1 MSQGPFAL
9 VDCNNFYVSCERV
22 FQPHLERKPVMVLSN
37 NDGCAVARSQE
48 VKRLGIQMGA
58 PLFEVRDLVEQHGI
72 EVLSSNYALY
82 GDMSQRVMKVA
93 SQFSP
98 HCEVYSIDE
107 LFLDL
112 SGFEHLDLEAY
123 GRALQSK
130 VRQWTGIPVSVGI
143 GATKTLAKIANHC
156 AKKNPFLCGVYHLDR
171 DLDAVLKKMQVSEVW
186 GIGPRWTQKLRAL
199 GIESAFDLAR
209 YDYRRI
215 QQQFNVVLART
226 VLELQGLSCL
236 PLEQVAPRK
245 QIRVSRSFG
254 SKVSDLKTMREALMN
269 YTSRAAE
276 KLRNQE
282 SRTQAVL
289 VFLTTNP
296 FNKKALQYKNSIA
309 IQLPI
314 ETDDTVFLL
323 KAALQGL
330 NQIYR
335 PGFVYKKV
343 GVMLLDINREEPKQN
358 DMFTQVDVFKR
369 QKLMHV
375 LDDCNQHF
383 GRKTLHFAAQGFGRV
398 WRMKQNQKSPD
409 FTTDWNC
416 LPKVR

>member
-1 MSQGPFAL
+1 MSKGPFAL

-82 GDMSQRVMKVA
+82 GDMSARVMKVA

-123 GRALQSK
+123 GRVLQSK

-156 AKKNPFLCGVYHLDR
+156 AKKNPFLGGVYHLQEKDVI
-171 DLDAVLKKMQVSEVW
+171 LNKMQVEDVW
-186 GIGPRWTQKLRAL
+186 GIGPRWARKLRAL
-199 GIESAFDLAR
+199 GFESAGDLAR
-209 YDYRRI
+209 CDYRRI

-269 YTSRAAE
+269 FTSRAGE

-289 VFLTTNP
+289 VFLTTNS

-309 IQLPI
+309 IHLPI

-330 NQIYR
+330 EQIYR

-343 GVMLLDINREEPKQN
+343 GVMLLDINSQEPKQK
-358 DMFTQVDVFKR
+358 DMFTQVDAMKR
-369 QKLMHV
+369 RKLMHV

-383 GRKTLHFAAQGFGRV
+383 GRKTLHFATEGFQKK
-398 WRMKQNQKSPD
+398 WRMRQENKSPN
-409 FTTDWNC
+409 FTTDWEC